1 MKEET
6 EEERD
11 CRYRRNWVRGDVQ
24 RMQEPRILVGY
35 RLVESEKGTEW
46 NGKKV
51 TWEVLTDLPEDE
63 LYDAPWHSSVWLAW
77 DTVEESERR
86 NKEFQAG
93 LEIGKLYK
101 GFKPD
106 SQKLFGGKTWAQ
118 LEIEYP
124 GRFLRNP
131 KADDDVVIPWPE
143 K

>member
-6 EEERD
+6 EEEQNR
-11 CRYRRNWVRGDVQ
+11 RYRRNWVRDDVLK
-24 RMQEPRILVGY
+24 MQEPRILVGF
-35 RLVESEKGTEW
+35 RLVESEKGAEW
-46 NGKKV
+46 NGKRV
-51 TWEVLTDLPEDE
+51 TWQVLTDLPEDE
-63 LYDAPWHSSVWLAW
+63 LFDAPWHFSSWMAW
-77 DTVEESERR
+77 DTLEEQERR
-86 NKEFQAG
+86 NKEFQST

-124 GRFLRNP
+124 GRFLRNS
-131 KADDDVVIPWPE
+131 KANDDTVIPWPE